1 MLKLMKKVA
10 RYFPYAKVR
19 PFQDE
24 FIRTVY
30 DAVENGANVIIEG
43 SNGLGKTVAA
53 LSACLPVALERGL
66 QILYVAKTHRQHD
79 RVVEE
84 LLAISKKQR
93 VSGLSVRGRSEMCLH
108 PTVVRRASDARTIME
123 VCEMLKSEDKCP
135 YYYRIE
141 REFERYAELQQHVL
155 LKPFKASEIH
165 RICRVEGFCPYELIK
180 ASLSEVNVIALSY
193 LYVFDPR
200 IQAFFL
206 KNLEK
211 GLGKVLLIVDE
222 AHNLPETAVEIAS
235 DSLTAFTLKQAENE
249 AKRFEYDD
257 VAEFCKGFRAV
268 LEELSGKNRKE
279 TVVSPQLIIEIV
291 ERESGIDDAALFLEE
306 LHELGMVIKRR
317 LLNEGR
323 FPRSYIHRTAE
334 FLLNWTET
342 AEDPSFVHTLTRYM
356 TRTGTASIKLEIVA
370 LDPSKITMPVFSSV
384 YCSVVMSGT
393 LQPLDAYA
401 KITQLTGN
409 SVKTVIPPPFPEEN
423 ILALVCRGVTTA
435 MTRRTEDMY
444 RKIVERIAEAVH
456 YTPANVGVFTAS
468 YEVLEALLKV
478 GLQDFLDK
486 PLFYERRK
494 MRSRENARLIS
505 QFKSYAKR
513 GGAVLLGVQGGRS
526 SEGVDYP
533 GDQMN
538 SVLIVGVPYAE
549 PTPKVQAQIE
559 YFERCFPGYGR
570 EYGYVLPAMKKAA
583 QAAGRPVR
591 RLNDKGAIIFLDYR
605 FSTRY
610 CQRFLPSW
618 IRRSLKVLP
627 DERRLIGKELKKFFQ
642 PRN

>member
-1 MLKLMKKVA
+1 MLKLMKRVG

-30 DAVENGANVIIEG
+30 EAVENGANVIIEG

-155 LKPFKASEIH
+155 LKPCKASEIH

-180 ASLSEVNVIALSY
+180 DSLSEVNVIALSY

-222 AHNLPETAVEIAS
+222 AHNLPDTAVEIAS

-257 VAEFCKGFRAV
+257 IAEFCKGVRAV

-291 ERESGIDDAALFLEE
+291 ERESGIDDVALFLEE

-342 AEDPSFVHTLTRYM
+342 VEDPSFVHTLTRYI

-401 KITQLTGN
+401 RITQLTGN

-444 RKIVERIAEAVH
+444 RKIVERIAEAVR

-627 DERRLIGKELKKFFQ
+627 DERQLIGKELKKFFQ